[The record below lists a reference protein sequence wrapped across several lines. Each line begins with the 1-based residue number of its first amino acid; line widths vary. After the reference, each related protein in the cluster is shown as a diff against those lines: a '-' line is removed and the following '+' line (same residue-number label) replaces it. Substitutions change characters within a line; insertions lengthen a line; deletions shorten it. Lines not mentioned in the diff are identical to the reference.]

1 MVFDKLTWIGFMI
14 TAFGWTLLL
23 AAPQVMEV
31 FASLTGR
38 SGVYLNMPA
47 IAQCAILTGLGLA
60 IVGAVQTGFG
70 ALNTYF
76 EAILERT
83 GKMRPKSA
91 GPAKPQKK

>member
-1 MVFDKLTWIGFMI
+1 
-14 TAFGWTLLL
+14 
-23 AAPQVMEV
+23 MEL

-38 SGVYLNMPA
+38 SGIYLNMPA

-76 EAILERT
+76 EALLERT
-83 GKMRPKSA
+83 GKMRSKSSGSA
-91 GPAKPQKK
+91 QPQKK